1 MKNILTVLIFI
12 LSYNGIAQ
20 GINWISLDKAL
31 ELQKTTP
38 KKIFIDAYTVW
49 CGPCKMLDRNTFKNK
64 DVVDY
69 INKNYY
75 AVKFNAQ
82 GDEEVTY
89 KGKTYTN
96 PGYNPAKAK
105 TRNSNHQLSNALGIR
120 AFPTLVFL
128 DEDANLLA
136 PIVGYKDA
144 KGLEMYLKLFA
155 QNDHLDMKT
164 QEDFDTYAKNFKAEF
179 N

>member
-20 GINWISLDKAL
+20 EINWISLDKAL

-105 TRNSNHQLSNALGIR
+105 NTNIKLEKIR
-120 AFPTLVFL
+120 
-128 DEDANLLA
+128 
-136 PIVGYKDA
+136 
-144 KGLEMYLKLFA
+144 
-155 QNDHLDMKT
+155 
-164 QEDFDTYAKNFKAEF
+164 
-179 N
+179 

>member
-20 GINWISLDKAL
+20 EINWISLDKAL

-105 TRNSNHQLSNALGIR
+105 TRNSNHQLSNTSRLFHRNIFRCYLGTFYSQYR
-120 AFPTLVFL
+120 
-128 DEDANLLA
+128 N
-136 PIVGYKDA
+136 
-144 KGLEMYLKLFA
+144 
-155 QNDHLDMKT
+155 N
-164 QEDFDTYAKNFKAEF
+164 
-179 N
+179 